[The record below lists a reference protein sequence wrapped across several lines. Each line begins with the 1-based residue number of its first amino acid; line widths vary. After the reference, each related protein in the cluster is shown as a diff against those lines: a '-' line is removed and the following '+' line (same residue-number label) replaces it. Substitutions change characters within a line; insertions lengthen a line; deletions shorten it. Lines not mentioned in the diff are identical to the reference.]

1 MNSDQD
7 DQWVRNYRGVT
18 IKIKDGTVISG
29 KLNIGE
35 YARVSDLLRQS
46 QDQYIVLTEA
56 EHRGS
61 AGKVVIIN
69 RHEIMWAEPKED

>member
-1 MNSDQD
+1 MQSDQD
-7 DQWVRNYRGVT
+7 DQWVRKYRGVT

-29 KLNIGE
+29 KVNIGE

>member
-1 MNSDQD
+1 MQSDQD

-29 KLNIGE
+29 KVNIGE